1 MIAGIWDS
9 ANEDLADF
17 LKKVQESGGSI
28 ESAAVYHSRPTCKF
42 AASGIKSPETWLTK
56 AYCDSLKDVKKS
68 VTNETLAAS
77 SPSIR
82 RSPESPTSR
91 GERSFSSD
99 ADDNG
104 SIAKAIGIT

>member
-9 ANEDLADF
+9 AHGDLADF

-28 ESAAVYHSRPTCKF
+28 ESATVYHARPTCTF
-42 AASGIKSPETWLTK
+42 SASEIKSPETSPKK
-56 AYCDSLKDVKKS
+56 ADADSLKDVKKS
-68 VTNETLAAS
+68 VTYETLAS

-82 RSPESPTSR
+82 RSPESLTSR

-104 SIAKAIGIT
+104 SIAKAIGYT